1 MKAQTNNQPGLIG
14 YAMILA
20 IFLSIALPAL
30 V

>member
-1 MKAQTNNQPGLIG
+1 MKAQTNDQPGLIG

-20 IFLSIALPAL
+20 IFLSVAVPAL

>member
-1 MKAQTNNQPGLIG
+1 MKAQTKGQPGLIG

-20 IFLSIALPAL
+20 IFLTVAVPAL

>member
-1 MKAQTNNQPGLIG
+1 MNAQSKHQPGLIG

-20 IFLSIALPAL
+20 IFLSFAVPAL